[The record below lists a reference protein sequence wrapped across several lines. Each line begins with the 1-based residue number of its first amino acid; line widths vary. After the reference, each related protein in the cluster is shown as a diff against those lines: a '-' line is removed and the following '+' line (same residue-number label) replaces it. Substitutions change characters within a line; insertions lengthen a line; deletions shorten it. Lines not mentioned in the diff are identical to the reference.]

1 MTQIFNLKQALR
13 IDSECDHEIEISS
26 SQATGIVYLAVGDNG
41 AWIGFNFSAD
51 VSVSV
56 EPGELWHGCW
66 GSHCIAAPVAAI
78 NNVSNLKLSLNDSY
92 DCDGFDYTARL
103 DDIKLFITAFIAE
116 QKIDAPNYYKSYA
129 A

>member
-1 MTQIFNLKQALR
+1 MSQINFLKQALR
-13 IDSECDHEIEISS
+13 IDSEADHEVDINDG
-26 SQATGIVYLAVGDNG
+26 QATGIVYLAVGDNG

-56 EPGELWHGCW
+56 ETGELWHGGW
-66 GSHCIAAPVAAI
+66 GSHCVAAPVAAI

-116 QKIDAPNYYKSYA
+116 QKIDAPNHYNIYA

>member
-1 MTQIFNLKQALR
+1 MAQLDFLKQALR
-13 IDSECDHEIEISS
+13 IDSEADHEVDINDG
-26 SQATGIVYLAVGDNG
+26 QATGIVYLAVGDNG

-51 VSVSV
+51 VSITH
-56 EPGELWHGCW
+56 EAGELWRDGW
-66 GSHCIAAPVAAI
+66 GTHCIAAPTSEI

-103 DDIKLFITAFIAE
+103 DDIKLFVTAFIAE
-116 QKIDAPNYYKSYA
+116 QKIDAPNHYNIYA

>member
-1 MTQIFNLKQALR
+1 MAQIFNLKQALR
-13 IDSECDHEIEISS
+13 IDSEADHEVDINDG
-26 SQATGIVYLAVGDNG
+26 QATGIVYLAIGDDG

-66 GSHCIAAPVAAI
+66 GNHCVAAPVAAI

-92 DCDGFDYTARL
+92 DCDFDYTARL

>member
-1 MTQIFNLKQALR
+1 MTQINFLKQALR
-13 IDSECDHEIEISS
+13 IDSEADHEVDINDG
-26 SQATGIVYLAVGDNG
+26 QATGIVYLAIGDDG

-51 VSVSV
+51 VSITY
-56 EPGELWHGCW
+56 EAGELWRDGW
-66 GSHCIAAPVAAI
+66 GTHCIAAPTSEI

-103 DDIKLFITAFIAE
+103 EYIKLFLTAFIAE
-116 QKIDAPNYYKSYA
+116 QKIDAHSYYKSYA

>member
-1 MTQIFNLKQALR
+1 MTQLHFLKQALR
-13 IDSECDHEIEISS
+13 IDSEADHEVDINDG
-26 SQATGIVYLAVGDNG
+26 QATGIVYLAIGDDG

-51 VSVSV
+51 VQLTH
-56 EPGELWHGCW
+56 EAGELWRDGW
-66 GSHCIAAPVAAI
+66 GTHCIAAPTSEI
-78 NNVSNLKLSLNDSY
+78 NNVSNLKLSPNDSY

-103 DDIKLFITAFIAE
+103 DDIKLFVTAFIAE

>member
-13 IDSECDHEIEISS
+13 IDSEADHEVDINDG
-26 SQATGIVYLAVGDNG
+26 QATGIVYLAIGDDG

-66 GSHCIAAPVAAI
+66 GAHCIAAPTSEI
-78 NNVSNLKLSLNDSY
+78 NNVSNLKLSPND
-92 DCDGFDYTARL
+92 DGFDYTARL
-103 DDIKLFITAFIAE
+103 DDIKLFVTAFIAE
-116 QKIDAPNYYKSYA
+116 QKIDAPNHYNIYA

>member
-1 MTQIFNLKQALR
+1 MSQIFNLKQALR
-13 IDSECDHEIEISS
+13 IDSEADHEVDINDG
-26 SQATGIVYLAVGDNG
+26 QATGIVYLAIGDDG

-51 VSVSV
+51 VSITH
-56 EPGELWHGCW
+56 EAGELWRDGW
-66 GSHCIAAPVAAI
+66 GTHCIAAPTSEI

-103 DDIKLFITAFIAE
+103 DDIKLFVTAFIAE
-116 QKIDAPNYYKSYA
+116 QKIDAPNHYNIYA

>member
-1 MTQIFNLKQALR
+1 MTQINFLKQALR
-13 IDSECDHEIEISS
+13 LDSEADHEIEIENNV
-26 SQATGIVYLAVGDNG
+26 AKGIVYLAIGDDG

-51 VSVSV
+51 VSITN
-56 EPGELWHGCW
+56 EAGELWHDGR
-66 GSHCIAAPVAAI
+66 GTHCIAAPTSEI

-92 DCDGFDYTARL
+92 DCDFDYTARL
-103 DDIKLFITAFIAE
+103 DDIKLFVTAFIAE

>member
-1 MTQIFNLKQALR
+1 MAQLHFLKQVLR
-13 IDSECDHEIEISS
+13 IDSEADHEVDINDG
-26 SQATGIVYLAVGDNG
+26 QATGIVYLAIGDNG

-56 EPGELWHGCW
+56 EPGELWHGGW
-66 GSHCIAAPVAAI
+66 GTHCIAAPTSEI

-92 DCDGFDYTARL
+92 DCDGFDYTARI
-103 DDIKLFITAFIAE
+103 DEIKAIITRFIKNAE
-116 QKIDAPNYYKSYA
+116 IEAPNYYRHYA

>member
-1 MTQIFNLKQALR
+1 MAQLHFLKQALR

-26 SQATGIVYLAVGDNG
+26 SQATGIVYLALGDDG

-51 VSVSV
+51 VSITYKA
-56 EPGELWHGCW
+56 GELWRDGW
-66 GSHCIAAPVAAI
+66 GVHCVDSPSAEVS
-78 NNVSNLKLSLNDSY
+78 NVSNLKLSLNDSY

-103 DDIKLFITAFIAE
+103 DDIKLFVTAFIAE
-116 QKIDAPNYYKSYA
+116 QKIDAPNYYKTYA

>member
-1 MTQIFNLKQALR
+1 MSQINFLKQALR
-13 IDSECDHEIEISS
+13 IDSEADHEVDINDG
-26 SQATGIVYLAVGDNG
+26 QGTGIVYLAVGDNG

-56 EPGELWHGCW
+56 EPGELWYGGW

-116 QKIDAPNYYKSYA
+116 QKIDAPNHYNVYA

>member
-1 MTQIFNLKQALR
+1 MSQLHFLKQALR
-13 IDSECDHEIEISS
+13 IDSEADHEVDINDG
-26 SQATGIVYLAVGDNG
+26 QATGIVYLAIGDDG
-41 AWIGFNFSAD
+41 AWIGFNFTAD

-56 EPGELWHGCW
+56 ETGELWYGGW
-66 GSHCIAAPVAAI
+66 GSHCIAAPTSEI

-116 QKIDAPNYYKSYA
+116 QKIDAPNHYNIYA